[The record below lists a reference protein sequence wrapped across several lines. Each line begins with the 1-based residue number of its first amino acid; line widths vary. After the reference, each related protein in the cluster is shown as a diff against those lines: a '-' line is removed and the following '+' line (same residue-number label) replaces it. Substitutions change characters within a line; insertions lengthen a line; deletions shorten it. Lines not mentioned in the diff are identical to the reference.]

1 MAIQFQIECSNSVLR
16 VKASG
21 KDENLEQVENY
32 GMAIVAAAN
41 SYGCIKILCDETE
54 LEYSLDT
61 FDSFEAAKF
70 IAEHAPKISKTAI
83 VCKPSSFVD
92 AAFWETV
99 AVNRGMHVKMCKTLD
114 EAEEWLK

>member
-1 MAIQFQIECSNSVLR
+1 

-21 KDENLEQVENY
+21 KDDSLEQVEKY
-32 GMAIVAAAN
+32 GMAIIEAAL
-41 SYGCIKILCDETE
+41 SFGCTKILCDETD

-61 FDSFEAAKF
+61 FESFEAAKF
-70 IAEHAPKISKTAI
+70 IAEHAPRISKTAI

-92 AAFWETV
+92 SAFWETV
-99 AVNRGMHVKMCKTLD
+99 AINRGLHVKMCKTLD

>member
-1 MAIQFQIECSNSVLR
+1 MAIQFKFECSNSVLR

-21 KDENLEQVENY
+21 NDDNLKQVEDY
-32 GMAIVAAAN
+32 GIAIIKAAL
-41 SYGCIKILCDETE
+41 SCSCTKILCDETE

-61 FDSFEAAKF
+61 FDSFESAKF
-70 IAEHAPKISKTAI
+70 IAEHAPKVSKTAI
-83 VCKPSSFVD
+83 VCKPSSFLD

-99 AVNRGMHVKMCKTLD
+99 AVNRGLHVKICKTLN